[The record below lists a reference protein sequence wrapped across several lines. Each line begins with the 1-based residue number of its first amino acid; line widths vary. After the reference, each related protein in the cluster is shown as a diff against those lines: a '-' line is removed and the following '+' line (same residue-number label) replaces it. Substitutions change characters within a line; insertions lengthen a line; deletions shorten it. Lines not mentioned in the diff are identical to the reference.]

1 MAKAKKLPSGSWR
14 CLVYSH
20 SIPVLNSEGKPVYE
34 NGKLK
39 EKRIYE
45 SFTSDD
51 PSPSGK
57 REAEFAAAEF
67 AANKERRKNV
77 TNFTLKEAID
87 KYINESD
94 AVLSPTT
101 IQGYKVIQEHAFQ
114 NIMDMPL
121 KKLTNEILKAAV
133 NLESKRSSESKRNKG
148 KPISAK
154 TVSNEYGLITA
165 VINEYYPAL
174 DCTVKLPASDEK
186 IKELIPPE
194 IILDIVKGT
203 EIELP
208 VLLAIW
214 LSFSA
219 SEIQGLKKS
228 VSIHNGYIVI
238 DEVGVTVNNK
248 LVTKKQAKTESRKR
262 KHKIP
267 EYIQNLIDQ
276 TDPNTDKLVTLSSQ
290 AIHHRFTRLLK
301 ANGLPHMTFHDLR
314 HVNASVMALL
324 RIPDKYAQ
332 ERGGW
337 KTDAVMKK
345 VYTHTFSEE
354 RHNVDQTID
363 NYFNSFLDPA
373 KKQVIAKV
381 PEELRKILETTN
393 PDKWFDVLID
403 FMQHNMQHKKE
414 KAQ

>member
-20 SIPVLNSEGKPVYE
+20 SVPVVNSDGKPVYE

-51 PSPSGK
+51 PSPAGK

-67 AANKERRKNV
+67 AANKDRRKNI
-77 TNFTLKEAID
+77 TNFTLREAIT
-87 KYINESD
+87 KYISESD

-101 IQGYKVIQEHAFQ
+101 IQGYKVIQEYAFQ
-114 NIMDMPL
+114 NIMDMPI
-121 KKLTNEILKAAV
+121 KKLTNDILKVAV
-133 NLESKRSSESKRNKG
+133 NLETKRPSKSKKNKG
-148 KPISAK
+148 KPISSK
-154 TVSNEYGLITA
+154 TVSNEYGLMTA
-165 VINEYYPAL
+165 VINEYYPSL
-174 DCTVKLPASDEK
+174 DCRVKLPASDEK

-194 IILDIVKGT
+194 IILEVVKGT

-208 VLLAIW
+208 VLLAMW
-214 LSFSA
+214 LSFTA

-228 VSIHNGYIVI
+228 ESIHDGYLTIN
-238 DEVGVTVNNK
+238 EVGVTVENR
-248 LVTKKQAKTESRKR
+248 LVIKKQAKTKTRKR

-267 EYIQNLIDQ
+267 SYIQHLIDQ
-276 TDPNTDKLVTLSSQ
+276 TDPNTDKLITLSSQ
-290 AIHHRFTRLLK
+290 AIHHRFTRLLA

-324 RIPDKYAQ
+324 RVPDKYAQ

-345 VYTHTFSEE
+345 VYTHTFSAEREE
-354 RHNVDQTID
+354 VDSMID
-363 NYFNSFLDPA
+363 AYFE
-373 KKQVIAKV
+373 KK
-381 PEELRKILETTN
+381 
-393 PDKWFDVLID
+393 
-403 FMQHNMQHKKE
+403 MQHEMQHEKK
-414 KAQ
+414 KV